1 MVPSWRPCWAS
12 PLGCLLVLLACGADE
27 PSGSIVFKLGTVLQE
42 TFSAQCPGTIAM
54 HLGHKLATDRLNE
67 GIGHGEGGHVTELF
81 VKDAQGSRHRIF
93 FNYTRY
99 EASCDEGEHSA
110 QVERAIGDGAHF
122 LLGNTHF
129 AFTESAI
136 ANNAQRLVHYCCP
149 DTDELFD
156 LDYKYVYG
164 VAGSV
169 KKDTHQALTAMA
181 LDGSIR
187 RLFVYYTEDFRYAT
201 VTCTAA
207 IEHTTSML
215 SQLNPDFKI
224 VSVMKYSSQNVTS
237 AANFFDSVVAEEAVR
252 AEADAVVGCDGQDAG
267 IQTAKAFARRKY
279 YLKALFL
286 TWAPL
291 HSGFVSSVG
300 GPEAANH
307 ILTVAHWHPIARGLA
322 DTFFGTP
329 VEYAAAFEKEHGFQ
343 PDQLHAVASATVLS
357 LAWAIQAAFERCTFV
372 KPSMDAASLLFDP
385 NAIEC
390 VDSLGAP
397 LPQKPIGYDL
407 VLKSLAA
414 QSVTTFF
421 GKIEFNRFRRNIAA
435 RPLIIQVQSGVNQ
448 VVLPLEQASKKL
460 IMPVPRPVPPEKTDR
475 IGVLEKDNFI
485 AVVVVVVMSALLLLA
500 AVLLFGMFRRMRRQ
514 HANRVKSLL
523 VIPPEHLQ
531 IINLPVRLLDGSWES
546 GKAILRNSL
555 VALEPLSEVM
565 LAGTSGDSF
574 NLSKARKI
582 PENALSSFDGGTP
595 SGHGPISRPE
605 ASSLD
610 WKNCEPIV
618 DIDMETVNGQDLN
631 HLKRTCSGDL
641 GTAPNLLNMRPS
653 MQGSD
658 VASVGNDGS
667 QHNRFPQ
674 PPSRFWKKQNQQS
687 FHGGALSCSQI
698 LDLVLRARTLQHPS
712 VVPVTGIVWS
722 LPDLLSDAP
731 VLVTE
736 CQELGTLASV
746 MDNQTIELDFVKQ
759 LDIAKDLASA
769 LAYLHAQDNP
779 QLGPALPNK
788 LCGVLLNKHCRAK
801 LRVPLTALQGS
812 QNVMKTHK
820 QESMLPGMMRE
831 ADQHELADVCQFGMG
846 VACLFTADRSST
858 SQTAS
863 SNAIGMQQMVE
874 GCALARTQ
882 FHELQF
888 TRGPGMA
895 QLLRECC
902 ALDARKRPCFT
913 QICKR
918 LEDAELEMIRVAQ
931 QAACQH
937 SHSAPQLHLHNKQS
951 ADKLLYELFPAK
963 VAEALKNGQF
973 PDPEPYP
980 CVSLFFSDIVGYTD
994 ICSKLATQHVMDMLH
1009 RLYSRFDDL
1018 ATERGLFKVETIGDA
1033 YMCAG
1038 NLRHPQPD
1046 THAALMADFAFGCC
1060 AAANEEPVCLSRPDM
1075 GFIHIRVGIHTGPVT
1090 GAVVGTLNRRFCLFG
1105 DCVNVASRME
1115 STSTKDHVQ
1124 CSAAFKELLQQQWPE
1139 AASLA
1144 EPQEAKLIKGKGI
1157 MHTFYLYPPQKALAA
1172 YDASNPS
1179 LGPGLRA
1186 PSLSPPFLEDAVEG
1200 W

>member
-448 VVLPLEQASKKL
+448 VVLPVEQASKKI
-460 IMPVPRPVPPEKTDR
+460 IMPVPRPVSSEESSL
-475 IGVLEKDNFI
+475 IGVLEVDTFI
-485 AVVVVVVMSALLLLA
+485 AVVVIVVVAALLLLA
-500 AVLLFGMFRRMRRQ
+500 AALLLVSHRRMRRQ
-514 HANRVKSLL
+514 HADRVKSLL
-523 VIPPEHLQ
+523 VILPEHLQ
-531 IINLPVRLLDGSWES
+531 VINLPVHLMDGSWES
-546 GKAILRNSL
+546 GKAMLRNSL

-565 LAGTSGDSF
+565 RAKMAGDS
-574 NLSKARKI
+574 NDPSNTGKNPLHHLMS
-582 PENALSSFDGGTP
+582 LGGGTP
-595 SGHGPISRPE
+595 KRQVSISSPETFSLGWRSSGTTIDNDVE
-605 ASSLD
+605 AVY
-610 WKNCEPIV
+610 P
-618 DIDMETVNGQDLN
+618 QDLE
-631 HLKRTCSGDL
+631 HHK
-641 GTAPNLLNMRPS
+641 PS
-653 MQGSD
+653 ITQLS
-658 VASVGNDGS
+658 NRGS
-667 QHNRFPQ
+667 QSPCAIHPSIQIDSMSAHRDVSHLGRACEKQPQ
-674 PPSRFWKKQNQQS
+674 QASEGN
-687 FHGGALSCSQI
+687 AISCSQV
-698 LDLVLRARTLQHPS
+698 LDLVWCSKNLQHPS

-722 LPDLLSDAP
+722 LPGTSSNMA

-736 CQELGTLASV
+736 CQELGTLTSV
-746 MDNQTIELDFVKQ
+746 MDNHTMELDFVKQ
-759 LDIAKDLASA
+759 VEVAKDLASA
-769 LAYLHAQDNP
+769 LAYLHAQDDP
-779 QLGPALPNK
+779 QVGQALPYR
-788 LCGVLLNKHCRAK
+788 LSGVMLNKHCRAK
-801 LRVPLTALQGS
+801 LRVPLIALLGTQGS
-812 QNVMKTHK
+812 SQKPPKPDVVM
-820 QESMLPGMMRE
+820 PGMKPE
-831 ADQHELADVCQFGMG
+831 ASQHELADVFQFGMG
-846 VACLFTADRSST
+846 VAGMFSAGRSSS
-858 SQTAS
+858 SQLS
-863 SNAIGMQQMVE
+863 CSNLKTLQQTVE
-874 GCALARTQ
+874 GCALTKSQ

-1157 MHTFYLYPPQKALAA
+1157 MHTFYLYPPQKAHAA
-1172 YDASNPS
+1172 IDASNPPS
-1179 LGPGLRA
+1179 GPGLQA
-1186 PSLSPPFLEDAVEG
+1186 PPLSSPFLKDAIEG